1 MALFYIRDVPAMIS
15 FLRRDKYLGRV
26 AILSL
31 VLGLAGCAA
40 TVSVSTTTTP
50 TSSEPANLTFAK
62 QRVKTYVDSGEYERD
77 LTAVAKRAQAW
88 LEQRAAQRQG
98 GEKLA
103 IVFDLDETLL
113 KNYPHIAE
121 NDFGYVPEIWNE
133 WVAKADAPAIEPVR
147 EVYRTARKLG
157 VSVIYITGRA
167 ETQYAATERNLK
179 AIGCGDFVEMVC
191 KPEALKRAS
200 AATFKAGAR
209 ERLTKAG
216 WTIVAS
222 IGDQQSDLDG
232 GFAERTFKLPNPFY
246 FIE

>member
-1 MALFYIRDVPAMIS
+1 M
-15 FLRRDKYLGRV
+15 LGV
-26 AILSL
+26 A
-31 VLGLAGCAA
+31 LGLAGCVA
-40 TVSVSTTTTP
+40 TVSVNTTTTP
-50 TSSEPANLTFAK
+50 TASEPQNLTVAK
-62 QRVKTYVDSGEYERD
+62 QRVKAYVDSGGYDRD
-77 LTAVAKRAQAW
+77 LAVVAKRAQSW
-88 LEQRAAQRQG
+88 LEQRAAQRKG

-113 KNYPHIAE
+113 RNYPHIAE

-133 WVAKADAPAIEPVR
+133 WVAKADAPAIDPVR
-147 EVYRTARKLG
+147 EVYRIARKLG
-157 VSVIYITGRA
+157 VSVIYITGRT
-167 ETQYAATERNLK
+167 EDQYAATERNVK
-179 AIGCGDFVEMVC
+179 AIDCGDFAELIC

-200 AATFKAGAR
+200 AATFKTGAR

>member
-1 MALFYIRDVPAMIS
+1 MPATIS
-15 FLRRDKYLGRV
+15 FPRWGYFRKIAVLSV
-26 AILSL
+26 A
-31 VLGLAGCAA
+31 LGLAGCAA
-40 TVSVSTTTTP
+40 TVNVSTTTTP
-50 TSSEPANLTFAK
+50 VSSEPTNLTVAK
-62 QRVKTYVDSGEYERD
+62 QQVKAYVASGAYERD

-88 LEQRAAQRQG
+88 LEQRAAQRKG

-113 KNYPHIAE
+113 KNYPHIVE

-133 WVAKADAPAIEPVR
+133 WVAKADAPAIGPVR

-167 ETQYAATERNLK
+167 ENQYAATERNVK
-179 AIGCGDFVEMVC
+179 AIDCGDFAELIC
-191 KPEALKRAS
+191 KPDALKRAS

-232 GFAERTFKLPNPFY
+232 GFAEQTFKLPNPFY

>member
-1 MALFYIRDVPAMIS
+1 MIS
-15 FLRRDKYLGRV
+15 FLQRGYFGRIAV
-26 AILSL
+26 LSL
-31 VLGLAGCAA
+31 ALGLAGCAA
-40 TVSVSTTTTP
+40 TGGVSTTTAP
-50 TSSEPANLTFAK
+50 TSGEPANLTFAK
-62 QRVKTYVDSGEYERD
+62 QQVKTYVDSGGYERD

-88 LEQRAAQRQG
+88 LEQRVAQRKR

-113 KNYPHIAE
+113 KNYPHIAQ
-121 NDFGYVPEIWNE
+121 NDFGYVPEIWND

-147 EVYRTARKLG
+147 EVYRTARKLE

-167 ETQYAATERNLK
+167 ENQYAATERNLK
-179 AIGCGDFVEMVC
+179 AIECGDFIEMIC

-200 AATFKAGAR
+200 AAAFKAGAR
-209 ERLTKAG
+209 ERLTTAG

-232 GFAERTFKLPNPFY
+232 GFAEKTFKLPNPFY

>member
-1 MALFYIRDVPAMIS
+1 MIS
-15 FLRRDKYLGRV
+15 FLRPDKYLGRI

-50 TSSEPANLTFAK
+50 PSREPANLTFAK

-77 LTAVAKRAQAW
+77 LKEVAKRAQAW
-88 LEQRAAQRQG
+88 LERRANQSKG
-98 GEKLA
+98 SEKLA

-133 WVAKADAPAIEPVR
+133 WVAKADAPPIEPVC

-167 ETQYAATERNLK
+167 ENQYAATERNVK
-179 AIGCGDFVEMVC
+179 AIDCGDFAELIC
-191 KPEALKRAS
+191 KPEAQKRAS
-200 AATFKAGAR
+200 AATFKAGER

-216 WTIVAS
+216 
-222 IGDQQSDLDG
+222 
-232 GFAERTFKLPNPFY
+232 
-246 FIE
+246 